1 MRQYLITGMSCA
13 ACAAHVEKAVRGVE
27 GVTDVA
33 VNLLTNSMRVEG
45 DAAPELVIAAVSA
58 AGYGASLPGE
68 NREDAS
74 ASSLPDKEFFV
85 DRETPRML
93 HRLIASVI
101 LLLPLMYVSM
111 GHMMWNWY
119 LPAWFAENHAA
130 MGFYEMALSAVIL
143 CVNHKFFV
151 SGFSGLVHGA
161 PNMDTLVAM
170 GSASSFAYSIYGL
183 CALTAAQL
191 RMDSMSVM
199 SHMNDL
205 YFESAAMILALITI
219 GKTLESYSKGRTTD
233 ALRSLMELAPRTAC
247 VRRGSA
253 EVTVPVEEVRLGD
266 VFVVRPGER
275 IPVDGCVR
283 EGFSAVDESALTGE
297 SIPVEKEPGST
308 VSAATINQS
317 GLLVCCAERVGEDT
331 TLSQIIRMVSDAS
344 ATKAPI
350 ARLADRISGVF
361 VPSVLGIAALTLLIW
376 ILVGQ
381 PFGFCLTRAVSVL
394 VISCPCALGLATP
407 VAIMVGSGVGA
418 KNGILYKTA
427 VSLEETGKANIIALD
442 KTGTITTGEPEV
454 TDLFPAAGVTEEELL
469 TMAAA
474 LEKHSEHPLARAVRN
489 EAEKRAVSVPEV
501 TEFQAVVGGGLTA
514 RFRADILYGGSRRY
528 IESVAELPE
537 EFLSREKSLSNEG
550 KTPLYFAVNGAV
562 CGLIAVADR
571 IKPEA
576 PDAIR
581 TMRDAGIRV
590 VMLTGDNERTARAIA
605 REAGVD
611 EVRAELLPQ
620 EKEEAVRTLAEEGIV
635 AMVGDGINDAPA
647 LTRADIGIAIGA
659 GTDVALDAADVV
671 LTRSLLTDVAE
682 AVSLSRIVLRNIRQ
696 NLFWALIYNVIG
708 IPLAAG
714 AWYHAFGWSLNPMFC
729 AAAMSVSSLI
739 VVCNALRL
747 NLLKRK
753 KKEEEAM
760 EKTIEI
766 TGMMCEHCEMH
777 VRNALEALPGVEK
790 AEVSH
795 TAGCAMVRLSAAVED
810 AALRQAVTDAGY
822 EVTAIR

>member
-13 ACAAHVEKAVRGVE
+13 SCAAHVEKAVRGVE

-33 VNLLTNSMRVEG
+33 VNLLTNSMRVTG
-45 DAAPELVIAAVSA
+45 DAAPDAVIAAVAA
-58 AGYGASLPGE
+58 AGYGASLPGASS
-68 NREDAS
+68 DADT

-85 DRETPRML
+85 DRETPRL
-93 HRLIASVI
+93 LRRLIASVI

-111 GHMMWNWY
+111 GHMMWNWP
-119 LPAWFAENHAA
+119 LPAAFAENHAA
-130 MGFYEMALSAVIL
+130 MGFYELALSAVIL
-143 CVNHKFFV
+143 IINHKFFV
-151 SGFSGLVHGA
+151 SGFSGLAHGA

-170 GSASSFAYSIYGL
+170 GSAVSFAYSIYGL
-183 CALTAAQL
+183 SALTAAQM
-191 RMDSMSVM
+191 RSDAMAVM
-199 SHMNDL
+199 VHMNDL

-233 ALRSLMELAPRTAC
+233 ALKDLMELTPRTAC
-247 VRRGSA
+247 VRRGDA
-253 EVTVPVEEVRLGD
+253 EVTVPVEEVSVGD
-266 VFVVRPGER
+266 VFLVRPGER
-275 IPVDGCVR
+275 VPVDGCVL

-297 SIPVEKEPGST
+297 SIPVEKEAGST
-308 VSAATINQS
+308 VSAATINRS
-317 GLLVCCAERVGEDT
+317 GLLICRAERVGADT

-350 ARLADRISGVF
+350 ARTADRISGVF
-361 VPSVLGIAALTLLIW
+361 VPSVLGIAALTFLVW

-418 KNGILYKTA
+418 KRGILFKTA
-427 VSLEETGKANIIALD
+427 VSLEETGKVHIVALD
-442 KTGTITTGEPEV
+442 KTGTVTTGRPEV
-454 TDLFPAAGVTEEELL
+454 TDLLPAQGVTEEELL
-469 TMAAA
+469 TLAAA
-474 LEKHSEHPLARAVRN
+474 LEKHSEHPLAYAILE
-489 EAEKRAVSVPEV
+489 EAGRRDLSFSEV
-501 TEFQAVVGGGLTA
+501 AEFQAVVGGGLTA
-514 RFRADILYGGSRRY
+514 RLGSDILHGGSRRF
-528 IESVAELPE
+528 IETVAALPE
-537 EFLSREKSLSNEG
+537 ELIRREETLTDEG
-550 KTPLYFAVNGAV
+550 KTPLYFARNGKA

-571 IKPEA
+571 VKPEA
-576 PDAIR
+576 SDAIR
-581 TMRDAGIRV
+581 AMRDMGIRV
-590 VMLTGDNERTARAIA
+590 VMLTGDNIRTARAIA

-620 EKEEAVRTLAEEGIV
+620 DKEAAVRALAEQGKV

-671 LTRSLLTDVAE
+671 LTKSLLTDVAE
-682 AVSLSRIVLRNIRQ
+682 AIFLSRRVLRVIRQ

-714 AWYHAFGWSLNPMFC
+714 VWYPAFGWTLNPMFC
-729 AAAMSVSSLI
+729 AAAMSVSSVI

-753 KKEEEAM
+753 KKENETM
-760 EKTIEI
+760 KKTIEI
-766 TGMMCEHCEMH
+766 TGMMCEHCEEH
-777 VRNALEALPGVEK
+777 VKKALEALPGVTSAK
-790 AEVSH
+790 VSH
-795 TAGCAMVRLSAAVED
+795 TAGTAVVMMTTMVED
-810 AALRQAVTDAGY
+810 EVLTQAVADAGY